1 MSDTHPIRIAFA
13 HQPDAHALGL
23 IHFATASTTAD
34 AATPQLQLGLSTD
47 TRSECWSSD
56 LPVQYGQ
63 AHGLAYAHNGTALF
77 AAASRAVRD
86 EATFDQDVEAMYKDV
101 LALTRTAGYPHL
113 LRMWN
118 YFPDIHSEFAA
129 LDRYQR
135 FCLGRQ
141 RAFAAHGVTGEREFP
156 AATVI
161 GTATGPIAVY
171 FLAAR
176 TAGEPLE
183 NPRQVSAYR
192 YPAQYGPASPAFSR
206 GVLKR
211 WNGSTHFYISGTASI
226 VGHETQH
233 TQQLDGQ
240 LDEILRNLQTLV
252 TQAATATD
260 KTFNLE
266 SAALLKV
273 YVRKRDDLPAVRA
286 HLQRALPRAE
296 PLFCIGDIC
305 RRDLLV
311 EIEAVA
317 WAIP

>member
-1 MSDTHPIRIAFA
+1 MPAPQPVRITFA
-13 HQPDAHALGL
+13 NQPDAHALGL
-23 IHFATASTTAD
+23 IRFGASTNAAD
-34 AATPQLQLGLSTD
+34 SVMPQLQLALSND

-56 LPVQYGQ
+56 LPVEYGQ
-63 AHGLAYAHNGTALF
+63 AHGLTYAHNGTALF
-77 AAASRAVRD
+77 ATASRTVRD
-86 EATFDQDVEAMYKDV
+86 EAAFDQDVEAIYKDV
-101 LALTRTAGYPHL
+101 LALTRATGYPHL

-118 YFPDIHSEFAA
+118 YFPDIHSDFAA

-161 GTATGPIAVY
+161 GTAAESIVVY

-206 GVLKR
+206 GVLKH
-211 WNGSTHFYISGTASI
+211 WNGSMHFYISGTASI
-226 VGHETQH
+226 VGHESQH
-233 TQQLDGQ
+233 TQQLDAQ
-240 LDEILRNLQTLV
+240 LDEILRNLQTLT
-252 TQAATATD
+252 TQAATTTG
-260 KTFNLE
+260 KTFDLE
-266 SAALLKV
+266 TAALLKV

-296 PLFCIGDIC
+296 PLLCIGDIC

-311 EIEAVA
+311 EIEAVV
-317 WAIP
+317 WATA